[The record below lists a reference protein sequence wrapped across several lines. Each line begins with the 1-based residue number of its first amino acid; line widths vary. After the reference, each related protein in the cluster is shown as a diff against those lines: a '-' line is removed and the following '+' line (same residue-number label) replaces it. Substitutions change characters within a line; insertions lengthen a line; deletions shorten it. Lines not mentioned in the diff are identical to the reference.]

1 MVKIKRI
8 YKEYGIRI
16 TDETGARIVK
26 LNKNVDM
33 TNFSVARETYNK
45 TKDRY
50 INKNEDII
58 IELVGIDSENKIG
71 NVIYSKSY
79 FREIDNKDKELLLET
94 EDIVNTIKYS
104 LKLLTRK
111 REYHTN
117 MVCVLNKKQD
127 VILHNIENIG
137 NMDDSIKLNTIKELE
152 GVRKYRRF
160 NKTEEKKLK
169 TVDLVVNLEKII
181 ELFKKVK
188 LQVDTENFRYLSE
201 KELDDMKIIKE
212 IKYNSDKDK
221 IHKIE
226 QFCKKYDK
234 IIVDNAKNMIICYN
248 KGYANLNK
256 N

>member
-1 MVKIKRI
+1 MIKIKRI

-16 TDETGARIVK
+16 TDESGVRIVK

-45 TKDRY
+45 TKDKY
-50 INKNEDII
+50 MNKNEDIM
-58 IELVGIDSENKIG
+58 IELVGINSENKIG

-79 FREIDNKDKELLLET
+79 FREISNMDKELLLET
-94 EDIVNTIKYS
+94 DDIMDNIKHS

-111 REYHTN
+111 REYHSE
-117 MVCVLNKKQD
+117 MVCALNKKQD

-137 NMDDSIKLNTIKELE
+137 DMDDSIKLKTIKELE
-152 GVRKYRRF
+152 EVRKYRRF
-160 NKTEEKKLK
+160 NKTEEKKLQ
-169 TVDLVVNLEKII
+169 TVDLVDLEKVV
-181 ELFKKVK
+181 ELFKQARLKVYPEDFK
-188 LQVDTENFRYLSE
+188 YLNE
-201 KELDDMKIIKE
+201 KELDDRKIIKE

-234 IIVDNAKNMIICYN
+234 IVVDNAKNMIICYN